1 MQYGK
6 LSFLTSLG
14 NGCIAAVFLVAV
26 SGYFNEQYLKTDVK
40 YCEYDPTLVGT
51 EVEGCITSGI
61 LPWGW
66 FSNCFKN
73 TTAQAY
79 TSQDE
84 LFSCRLCQET
94 GTCIDSEP
102 NDAYIE
108 NSSRTTVA
116 ALSYLV
122 CCLSSVRSCT
132 PSPRRAPGEEGR
144 EGEAGACHTHRSPVP
159 PSCQAFGSLFAMYT
173 ASMMADGACCCQ
185 HPSLRSPAPAK
196 PRARGRPRHQAR
208 DCKNCAQAV
217 LSGTGRSPAA
227 GRGHSPHQG
236 QAPFL
241 GRGAEPHRVGAA
253 GPRGLLDAPIRDR

>member
-122 CCLSSVRSCT
+122 CCLSSVRSCA
-132 PSPRRAPGEEGR
+132 PSPRHAPGEEGR
-144 EGEAGACHTHRSPVP
+144 EGETGACHTHRSTRP
-159 PSCQAFGSLFAMYT
+159 PFMPGIRLSFCHVHGQHDGRWCVLLPAPQLALPCSSQT
-173 ASMMADGACCCQ
+173 AGTRQTSTSSERLQ
-185 HPSLRSPAPAK
+185 ELRS
-196 PRARGRPRHQAR
+196 
-208 DCKNCAQAV
+208 
-217 LSGTGRSPAA
+217 SS
-227 GRGHSPHQG
+227 S
-236 QAPFL
+236 
-241 GRGAEPHRVGAA
+241 
-253 GPRGLLDAPIRDR
+253 